1 MAELELSGL
10 RRIFSRARTGAD
22 LQCFAGDRTSRVSG
36 FFQVFSGLSVRVR
49 SGVFDSVRGAP
60 ADAERILAGSGWM
73 RPEREWTA
81 RAPAMSDFRPIAR
94 SDCSA
99 LFGPVGKRT
108 VRCGQDPTG
117 FVGFGDAGA
126 GRLAGDEAWVCPLTL
141 SDAAPG
147 ASSDSGD
154 SHCSRGSILC
164 AQPFVWG

>member
-10 RRIFSRARTGAD
+10 RRIFFPCPNRSGSPVF
-22 LQCFAGDRTSRVSG
+22 CGGSYVSG
-36 FFQVFSGLSVRVR
+36 FRFFQVFSGLSVRVR

-73 RPEREWTA
+73 RPELEWTV

-164 AQPFVWG
+164 AQQFVWG